1 MLPRVLEAIERLVR
15 NDAGQDLLEYGLVA
29 VLIAIAAVI
38 AVKSV
43 GDTLNTLWWG
53 PIARTL

>member
-1 MLPRVLEAIERLVR
+1 MSSLLAAIERLVR

-43 GDTLNTLWWG
+43 GDTINTLWWG
-53 PIARTL
+53 PIASYL

>member
-1 MLPRVLEAIERLVR
+1 MPRVIVALEQFVR
-15 NDAGQDLLEYGLVA
+15 NDRGQDLMEYALVA

>member
-1 MLPRVLEAIERLVR
+1 MARVLIAIERLLR

-29 VLIAIAAVI
+29 VLIAIAAML

-43 GDTLNTLWWG
+43 GDTIYTLWWG
-53 PIARTL
+53 PIANSF